1 MYKTPQKTNE
11 PADIVIYRQGQ
22 GILLKE
28 TSLLAYDTTTQKILA
43 IGKEAERLLD
53 HPHENVALCCPLHQ
67 GAITDFFA
75 ASRLFMGLLRMAF
88 GKSPLIKPRI
98 AVCVPPNQSEVE
110 KKAMTEAVQQAGARE
125 VWICDI
131 PADQFI
137 REASEKF
144 PKQYKKFKIMISITK
159 DEPERYVRELL
170 SDTLTYA
177 DQAGISR
184 ERVTDLLKSID

>member
-88 GKSPLIKPRI
+88 GKSPLSRPEPEKSGYAISRLTSSSGKPRK
-98 AVCVPPNQSEVE
+98 NSQS
-110 KKAMTEAVQQAGARE
+110 
-125 VWICDI
+125 
-131 PADQFI
+131 
-137 REASEKF
+137 
-144 PKQYKKFKIMISITK
+144 SIK
-159 DEPERYVRELL
+159 NLR
-170 SDTLTYA
+170 S
-177 DQAGISR
+177 
-184 ERVTDLLKSID
+184 